1 MNLDGVKA
9 EDLQDWKD
17 DDTTGAYG
25 RALRADHQ
33 RLLQDL
39 EIAAAT
45 GREASFVYALGG
57 KCAQLR
63 SLIQDITNARGKE
76 SE

>member
-1 MNLDGVKA
+1 MMLEGFSA
-9 EDLQDWKD
+9 EDIQDWKD
-17 DDTTGAYG
+17 DAVTASYG
-25 RALRADHQ
+25 KALRADHQ
-33 RLLQDL
+33 RLLRDL

-45 GREASFVYALGG
+45 GSEPSVVYALGG

-63 SLIQDITNARGKE
+63 SLLQDIGNTKGKE